1 MKLRELII
9 KNYGCI
15 GAEGLRVV
23 IDNIIILIG
32 PNNVGKTTVL
42 NAYEAFASSGAPL
55 SIDNFHKNN
64 TKNPIEIIGIFS
76 DISTNDIAQIGEK
89 WIFNHE
95 EYDKSIKYKWRW
107 NNEDTKGDKYSWNN
121 DECDWIK
128 GGMGGWDTKI
138 ASCIPTPL
146 KINPLDSPDELQKQ
160 IIEILTEAVKEK
172 SKNKDSR
179 VNELIES
186 INRIAEEVKI
196 EIESTLEVTTSMVES
211 NMKNIFPDC
220 EILIKPQAGKFE
232 PEKIIAAGSHIRIKD
247 KDGNDYPLINQG
259 AGLQRTF
266 LWSAIESLS
275 EGGNYKKG
283 RTKVGNEKPR
293 ILLIEEPESFL
304 HPPAVRAAREALYK
318 IAELDNWQI
327 MITTHSPIFID
338 VSKSHTTIIRVDKD
352 DESKTRIFSTENA
365 GFDDDERKRLQMIRA
380 CNPTVNEFFF
390 ADDIVLVEG
399 DTEQSVLTNVKN
411 MNDEYINIQ
420 IVNCYG
426 KANIPM
432 FQKILNHFGVNY
444 TVIHDVDSPF
454 SKRKEKWIINAMWS
468 INKKIFNE
476 SKIIEGSN
484 NMIIAN
490 MPDFEFQYFDYLQR
504 GDKPYNAIC
513 ELNSIEFMK
522 KAEYEELIN
531 IFESIHT
538 RTHVRSIR
546 ELDDY
551 KKMLDEFVRE
561 VNPKPI
567 EQWTLI
573 VDEALKEAAATLDEY
588 SNN

>member
-15 GAEGLRVV
+15 GVEGLRVV

-42 NAYEAFASSGAPL
+42 SAYEAFASAGAPL
-55 SIDNFHKNN
+55 SIENFHKNS
-64 TKNPIEIIGIFS
+64 TENPIEIIGIFS
-76 DISTNDIAQIGEK
+76 EISTDDITQIGQK
-89 WIFNHE
+89 WIFKHE
-95 EYDKSIKYKWRW
+95 EYNECIKYRW
-107 NNEDTKGDKYSWNN
+107 EWNKENTKGEKYSWNN
-121 DECDWIK
+121 DECKWIK
-128 GGMGGWDTKI
+128 GGMGGWDSKI
-138 ASCIPTPL
+138 TSCIPTPL
-146 KINPLDSPDELQKQ
+146 KVNPLDSSDELQKQ

-179 VNELIES
+179 INELIES
-186 INRIAEEVKI
+186 INKIAEEVKT
-196 EIESTLEVTTSMVES
+196 EIESTLNITTSKVES

-220 EILIKPQAGKFE
+220 EVLIKPQAGKFE

-247 KDGNDYPLINQG
+247 RYGNDYPLTNQG
-259 AGLQRTF
+259 SGLQRTF

-283 RTKVGNEKPR
+283 RTTIGNEKPR

-338 VSKSHTTIIRVDKD
+338 VSKPHTTIIRVDKD
-352 DESKTRIFSTENA
+352 NDSKTRIFSTENA
-365 GFDDDERKRLQMIRA
+365 EFDDDERKRLQMIRA

-390 ADDIVLVEG
+390 ADDIILVEG
-399 DTEQSVLTNVKN
+399 DTEQSVLTNIKN
-411 MNDEYINIQ
+411 RNDKYRNIQ

-444 TVIHDVDSPF
+444 TVIHDIDSPF
-454 SKRKEKWIINAMWS
+454 SKRKEKWIKNAMWS
-468 INKKIFNE
+468 INEKIYNE
-476 SKIIEGSN
+476 SKIKDGN
-484 NMIIAN
+484 DNMIIAN
-490 MPDFEFQYFDYLQR
+490 MPDFEFQYFKYLQS

-522 KAEYEELIN
+522 KPEYDELID
-531 IFESIHT
+531 IFESIRCRIHN
-538 RTHVRSIR
+538 RSIKAA
-546 ELDDY
+546 DDY
-551 KKMLDEFVRE
+551 KKIL
-561 VNPKPI
+561 
-567 EQWTLI
+567 EQFIKKESPMPLEKWGI
-573 VDEALKEAAATLDEY
+573 INDEALKETSATLDE
-588 SNN
+588 